1 MIILIMKTIMTNNY
15 FPWDNII
22 IPQSDLKLIRVDDS
36 HPHAFSWGK
45 DSTGKLLLVLSLPAI
60 NEDELRSRKIELTGI
75 KTDIKKLDT
84 GHIYF
89 QLTLLTKENSDIFW
103 TLCNDLIEKT
113 RPVPDLQAALNLVY
127 SRLERWRAFL
137 SKANRNILTLQEIQG
152 LFAELSFLE
161 DCFDHAYVTAQAAVE
176 GWQGPLGA
184 PHDFI
189 FGTEA
194 IEIKSLS
201 GSFADGVRI
210 SSEGQLSTHLNFLY
224 LHVVFLMQDFDCKTG
239 LSLNALIHRIREK
252 LADGNVLATLD
263 SRLLEFGYIDI
274 SEYEQPCFSIS
285 QTRTYEITG
294 DFPKLTPDT
303 IPQGISE
310 VSYFIRFA
318 SMENFLKKDFKPG
331 INYESKP

>member
-1 MIILIMKTIMTNNY
+1 LTPLIMKTIMTNNY

-22 IPQSDLKLIRVDDS
+22 VPQKELNLIRVDDS

-45 DSTGKLLLVLSLPAI
+45 DITGKIMLVLSLPAL
-60 NEDELRSRKIELTGI
+60 NEDDLRNRKIELAGI
-75 KTDIKKLDT
+75 KADIKKPEN

-89 QLTLLTKENSDIFW
+89 QLTLLTKENTDIFW

-113 RPVPDLQAALNLVY
+113 RSVPDLQAALNLVY
-127 SRLERWRAFL
+127 IRLERWRAFL

-161 DCFDHAYVTAQAAVE
+161 DCLDHAYVTAQSAVD

-189 FGTEA
+189 FGSQA

-201 GSFADGVRI
+201 GSFSDGVRI
-210 SSEGQLSTHLNFLY
+210 SSEGQLTTHLNALY
-224 LHVVFLMQDFDCKTG
+224 LHVVFLMQDFDCKIG
-239 LSLNALIHRIREK
+239 LSLNSLIHRIREK
-252 LADGNVLATLD
+252 LANGNMLATLD
-263 SRLLEFGYIDI
+263 NRLLEFGYIDI
-274 SEYEQPCFSIS
+274 PEYEQPCFSIS
-285 QTRTYEITG
+285 QTRTYDITE
-294 DFPKLTPDT
+294 DFPRLTPDT
-303 IPQGISE
+303 IPRGISE

-318 SMENFLKKDFKPG
+318 SIENFQKKDFKPG
-331 INYESKP
+331 ANL